1 MNNSNQNKTNR
12 SNRRSGK
19 HRAQAPRPLDPPSMS
34 TTRARG
40 LVDPQQTTT
49 NIVGSKRIRKI
60 VNLVS
65 GVGAVTL
72 GDVLGCLPLTTP
84 EIRVFKLSVWGND
97 VNSLSCVFPVFTPNA
112 NSNPVTKGIP
122 GDNSTWVD
130 EGTPGQQRAQ
140 IHLTPNFDF
149 RNSWLSTANNGNSAV
164 LATFASGP
172 TTPGGGTLIVDLSL
186 QFRTTKQSCP
196 ALTFLE
202 ELLSGH

>member
-19 HRAQAPRPLDPPSMS
+19 HRAQAPRLLDPPSMS

-60 VNLVS
+60 VALVS
-65 GVGAVTL
+65 GVGSLTL

-97 VNSLSCVFPVFTPNA
+97 VASLSCVFPVFNPPV
-112 NSNPVTKGIP
+112 NSLPALQGIP
-122 GDNSTWVD
+122 GDNSSWVD
-130 EGTPGQQRAQ
+130 EGTPGSQRAQ
-140 IHLTPNFDF
+140 IHLTPNFEF
-149 RNSWLSTANNGNSAV
+149 RNAWLSTVNNGNAAV
-164 LATFASGP
+164 LATFAASG
-172 TTPGGGTLIVDLSL
+172 TSAPGQLIVDLSL

-196 ALTFLE
+196 ALTYLE
-202 ELLSGH
+202 EILSGH

>member
-19 HRAQAPRPLDPPSMS
+19 QRAQVSRPLDPPAMT

-40 LVDPQQTTT
+40 LVDPQQTST

-60 VNLVS
+60 VKINTAGGSL
-65 GVGAVTL
+65 TL
-72 GDVLGCLPLTTP
+72 GDVLGCLPLATP
-84 EIRVFKLSVWGND
+84 EIRIFKLSVWGDD
-97 VNSLSCVFPVFTPNA
+97 VSSLSCVFPVFTPNA

-149 RNSWLSTANNGNSAV
+149 RNSWLSTKNNGDFAV
-164 LATFASGP
+164 LATFAATGSSGLAQ
-172 TTPGGGTLIVDLSL
+172 LIVDLSL
-186 QFRTTKQSCP
+186 QFRTTNQSCP
-196 ALTFLE
+196 AQTYLDD
-202 ELLSGH
+202 LLGN

>member
-1 MNNSNQNKTNR
+1 MNNSNQTKTNR
-12 SNRRSGK
+12 SNRRSSK
-19 HRAQAPRPLDPPSMS
+19 PRAQAPRLLDPPSMS

-49 NIVGSKRIRKI
+49 NIVGSKRIRK
-60 VNLVS
+60 VVALTS
-65 GVGAVTL
+65 GVGALTL

-97 VNSLSCVFPVFTPNA
+97 VASLSCVFPVFSPPVPTPDRLQ
-112 NSNPVTKGIP
+112 GIP
-122 GDNSTWVD
+122 GDNSSWVD

-149 RNSWLSTANNGNSAV
+149 RNSWLSTAGNGNAAV
-164 LATFASGP
+164 LATFASS
-172 TTPGGGTLIVDLSL
+172 GTSGASQLIVDLSL
-186 QFRTTKQSCP
+186 QFRTTKQTCP